1 MFLDLKHLE
10 QLLLVHNMD
19 LIKVEGQPGLARD
32 KKTGAVLNIN
42 STEINRIKELRKN
55 QRDLKKV
62 EREEI
67 NQLKSD
73 VAEIKMIL
81 SKIVEKL

>member
-1 MFLDLKHLE
+1 
-10 QLLLVHNMD
+10 MD

-32 KKTGAVLNIN
+32 KKTGAILNIN
-42 STEINRIKELRKN
+42 STEISRIKDLRKN

>member
-1 MFLDLKHLE
+1 
-10 QLLLVHNMD
+10 MD
-19 LIKVEGQPGLARD
+19 LVKVEGQPGLVRD
-32 KKTGAVLNIN
+32 KNTGAVLNIN
-42 STEINRIKELRKN
+42 TTEINRIKELRKN
-55 QRDLKKV
+55 QRELKKV

-73 VAEIKMIL
+73 VQDIKMML

>member
-1 MFLDLKHLE
+1 
-10 QLLLVHNMD
+10 MD

-32 KKTGAVLNIN
+32 KKTGAILNIN

-55 QRDLKKV
+55 QRDLRRS

-67 NQLKSD
+67 NQLKRD
-73 VAEIKMIL
+73 VEEIKMIL

>member
-1 MFLDLKHLE
+1 
-10 QLLLVHNMD
+10 MD

-32 KKTGAVLNIN
+32 KRTGAILNIN
-42 STEINRIKELRKN
+42 STEVNRIKELRKN

-73 VAEIKMIL
+73 VAEIKMML

>member
-1 MFLDLKHLE
+1 
-10 QLLLVHNMD
+10 MD

-32 KKTGAVLNIN
+32 KKTGAILNIN

-55 QRDLKKV
+55 QRDLRRS

-73 VAEIKMIL
+73 VEEIKMML

>member
-1 MFLDLKHLE
+1 MRWEL
-10 QLLLVHNMD
+10 NMN

-32 KKTGAVLNIN
+32 KKTGAILNIN
-42 STEINRIKELRKN
+42 STEISRIKELRAN
-55 QRDLKKV
+55 QRELKKA
-62 EREEI
+62 EKEEI

>member
-1 MFLDLKHLE
+1 
-10 QLLLVHNMD
+10 MD

-32 KKTGAVLNIN
+32 KRTGAILNIN
-42 STEINRIKELRKN
+42 STEINRIKELRQN
-55 QRDLKKV
+55 QRELKKV

-73 VAEIKMIL
+73 VAEIKMML

>member
-1 MFLDLKHLE
+1 
-10 QLLLVHNMD
+10 MD
-19 LIKVEGQPGLARD
+19 LVKVDGQPGLVRD
-32 KKTGAVLNIN
+32 KNTGAVLNIN
-42 STEINRIKELRKN
+42 TTEINRIKELRKN
-55 QRDLKKV
+55 QRELKKV

-73 VAEIKMIL
+73 VQDIKMML

>member
-1 MFLDLKHLE
+1 MHL
-10 QLLLVHNMD
+10 V
-19 LIKVEGQPGLARD
+19 KVDGQPGLARD
-32 KKTGAVLNIN
+32 ANTGAILNIN
-42 STEINRIKELRKN
+42 SSEVQRIKELRQN

-73 VAEIKMIL
+73 VEEIKMML

>member
-1 MFLDLKHLE
+1 
-10 QLLLVHNMD
+10 MD

>member
-1 MFLDLKHLE
+1 
-10 QLLLVHNMD
+10 MD
-19 LIKVEGQPGLARD
+19 LVKVEGQPGLARD
-32 KKTGAVLNIN
+32 KKTGAILNIN
-42 STEINRIKELRKN
+42 STEVNRIKELRKN

-73 VAEIKMIL
+73 VAEIKMML

>member
-1 MFLDLKHLE
+1 M
-10 QLLLVHNMD
+10 N

-32 KKTGAVLNIN
+32 KRTGAILNIN
-42 STEINRIKELRKN
+42 STEVNRIKELRKN

-73 VAEIKMIL
+73 VAEIKMML

>member
-1 MFLDLKHLE
+1 
-10 QLLLVHNMD
+10 MD
-19 LIKVEGQPGLARD
+19 LVKVEGQPGLARD